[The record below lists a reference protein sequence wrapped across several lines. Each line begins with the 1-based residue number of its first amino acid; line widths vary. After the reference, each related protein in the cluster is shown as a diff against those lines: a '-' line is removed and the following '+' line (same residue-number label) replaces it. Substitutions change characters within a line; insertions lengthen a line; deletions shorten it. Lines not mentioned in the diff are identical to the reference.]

1 MNKCTLSILYFK
13 KVNDARGECTDL
25 LEEGGDLSGRRV
37 EALLVGQQAELG
49 AGGHLAEAHRGLCD
63 WRSRLGAH
71 S

>member
-1 MNKCTLSILYFK
+1 MM
-13 KVNDARGECTDL
+13 RGECTDL
-25 LEEGGDLSGRRV
+25 LEEGRDLSGRRV

-63 WRSRLGAH
+63 WRSWLGAH